1 MWATQYLQVLLLWTY
16 FSSGGEKGLKYVPMS
31 NHQSKQGKDDSHSA
45 DNELHGSRIYR
56 KFTRE
61 TEGSFTPP
69 VSQPRV
75 WVQENYSSFMHFWVN
90 KLFSYQKKKKKKVLI
105 CSLFIKNLLL
115 SYAKI
120 CHILSQK
127 LGSSLWSVPLNILP
141 IVKLFEQQWNRELVA
156 NTAAFNYTLN
166 ENQR

>member
-1 MWATQYLQVLLLWTY
+1 MLPGHKEMWATQYLQVLLLWTY

-90 KLFSYQKKKKKKVLI
+90 KLFSYQKKKKKYLFAL
-105 CSLFIKNLLL
+105 CS
-115 SYAKI
+115 SKI
-120 CHILSQK
+120 CCYPMPKFVIYWVRSLAALSD
-127 LGSSLWSVPLNILP
+127 LSPWIFSPLL
-141 IVKLFEQQWNRELVA
+141 
-156 NTAAFNYTLN
+156 NYLN
-166 ENQR
+166 NNEIESW